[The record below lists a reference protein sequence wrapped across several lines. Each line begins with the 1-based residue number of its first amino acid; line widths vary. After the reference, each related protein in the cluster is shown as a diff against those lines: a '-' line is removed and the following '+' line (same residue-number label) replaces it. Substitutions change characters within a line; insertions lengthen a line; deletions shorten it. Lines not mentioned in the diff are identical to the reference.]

1 MGEASLVSNHG
12 NMRVWLTNHWGGARF
27 LFLVR
32 DGVWWIGGSGGVGVD
47 SFCKADNLHCR

>member
-1 MGEASLVSNHG
+1 MGEASLVGNHG

-32 DGVWWIGGSGGVGVD
+32 DGVWWIGWSGGVGVD